1 MKMMLIRT
9 VVTVAGLLISGLLAE
24 PAKAQTSTG
33 AAPVDMANR
42 LILADP
48 KVMKTLDDL
57 KQDDAAALDEQKR
70 ITEIPAP
77 PFKEK
82 VRAEYFLKRMQE
94 LGFKDASIDAEGNVI
109 GLRKGSGGG
118 RPKLVV
124 SAHLDTVFPEGTD
137 VTVKEK
143 DGVILAP
150 GIGDD
155 SRGLAALLSL
165 IKAVNAN
172 GIAMVGEVMFVGT
185 VGEEELGNLRGV
197 KALFRDHADIDGF
210 ISIDGLGITRVV
222 NQATGSH
229 RYEMI
234 FRGPGGHSFQEFGL
248 PSATHAMGRAIA
260 KISDLQ
266 TPSDPKTTFTVGTVS
281 GGTSVNAIAGEARM
295 AVDMRSN
302 STDELLKLEAR
313 LLDLVKQAV
322 ADENARW
329 NSDKIVG
336 RDQADRR
343 SAGRHCRDGF
353 ADRAGD
359 PASGQRHHR
368 RPARYLCGLQHRFQS
383 GDVAR
388 HSGGDDRWRRRR
400 RQLALPQRMVQ
411 AGRRLSWPA
420 KCTADDAGAG
430 GPRWRYEAG
439 AGGAA
444 RQVRRAAKLL
454 ACVQPNRRL
463 RGRAAQP
470 QVDSGLFKFEEPV
483 TFNSKVK
490 IGVRLRAPSAAAWD
504 GQCPPRFTT
513 RIGEPTGRS
522 CWWAFCVARRS
533 WASAFSPDSSPSTPR
548 S

>member
-1 MKMMLIRT
+1 MRT
-9 VVTVAGLLISGLLAE
+9 GIAPNVAATAVLLMVGLAGEQVS
-24 PAKAQTSTG
+24 AQTP
-33 AAPVDMANR
+33 AATPAIETAYAA
-42 LILADP
+42 ILTNA
-48 KVMKTLDDL
+48 KVIKTLEDI
-57 KQDDAAALDEQKR
+57 KADDARTFTEQKR

-109 GLRKGSGGG
+109 ALRKGSGGG

-172 GIAMVGEVMFVGT
+172 GIATVGDVMFVGT

-229 RYEMI
+229 RYQMI

-329 NSDKIVG
+329 NSDKMSVEIKLI
-336 RDQADRR
+336 
-343 SAGRHCRDGF
+343 
-353 ADRAGD
+353 GD
-359 PASGQRHHR
+359 
-368 RPARYLCGLQHRFQS
+368 RPAGI
-383 GDVAR
+383 VAMDSPIVQATQR
-388 HSGGDDRWRRRR
+388 AVSVITRSPRVTFAGSSTDSNLAMSLGIPAVTIGGGGDGGNWHSRNEWYKPVDAYHGPQNALQTMLVLAGLDGVTKPALAV
-400 RQLALPQRMVQ
+400 RQ
-411 AGRRLSWPA
+411 G
-420 KCTADDAGAG
+420 K
-430 GPRWRYEAG
+430 
-439 AGGAA
+439 
-444 RQVRRAAKLL
+444 
-454 ACVQPNRRL
+454 
-463 RGRAAQP
+463 
-470 QVDSGLFKFEEPV
+470 
-483 TFNSKVK
+483 
-490 IGVRLRAPSAAAWD
+490 
-504 GQCPPRFTT
+504 
-513 RIGEPTGRS
+513 
-522 CWWAFCVARRS
+522 
-533 WASAFSPDSSPSTPR
+533 
-548 S
+548 